1 MRKLTTILILSLCFF
16 SCESNDVQATE
27 KILII
32 ASQKSD
38 CVGVASQQCLLVKET
53 ENQNWHYFYDSIV
66 GFTHE
71 VGFEYKI
78 LVSQKAIE
86 NPPQDASSIET
97 TLLEIVSKIKKTSEN
112 LPI

>member
-1 MRKLTTILILSLCFF
+1 MRKFSAILILCVYFF
-16 SCESNDVQATE
+16 SCESNDLQETE
-27 KILII
+27 KILIV
-32 ASQKSD
+32 ASHKSD
-38 CVGVASQQCLLVKET
+38 CVGVAPQQCLLVKEN

-66 GFTHE
+66 GFTYE

-97 TLLEIVSKIKKTSEN
+97 KLIEIVSKIEKLSEN